1 MGMQTYDFT
10 DPKKPALIQFT
21 KPLKPMFP
29 AAEIRVR
36 ALRGLAEYRA
46 LLANI
51 GKDID
56 MAYFFMDSGYTLQEY
71 DKAFWINEGR
81 DK

>member
-1 MGMQTYDFT
+1 MQHFTYDFT
-10 DPKKPALIQFT
+10 NPNTPALIRFE

-46 LLANI
+46 LIANI
-51 GKDID
+51 EKHID
-56 MAYFFMDSGYTLQEY
+56 MDYFFMQQGYSLQEY